1 MQCASKLRIT
11 SRQSLTRSSL
21 NRAAIRIVSS
31 SPESFPEPDY
41 DYHEAADLGIRLQNW
56 LEDVAQEGTEALQQ
70 ALPLLIPRLQ
80 DAETQ

>member
-1 MQCASKLRIT
+1 MRCAPKRRT
-11 SRQSLTRSSL
+11 SSLTNLTCSSL
-21 NRAAIRIVSS
+21 NKAAIRIASS